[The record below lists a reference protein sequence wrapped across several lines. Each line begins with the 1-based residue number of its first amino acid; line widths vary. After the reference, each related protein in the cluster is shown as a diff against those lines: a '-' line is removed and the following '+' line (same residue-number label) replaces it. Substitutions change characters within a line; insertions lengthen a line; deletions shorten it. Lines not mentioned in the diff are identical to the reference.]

1 MGHVFAAA
9 VAAGEERSRNP
20 SWELQGSATNFFD
33 IAGNPA
39 RAAEA
44 RVFRLERK
52 APDASEV
59 PRAPRSLRR
68 TDLRLCFMRPR
79 AIASAKVAVGR

>member
-59 PRAPRSLRR
+59 PRGSRVAPQ
-68 TDLRLCFMRPR
+68 DG
-79 AIASAKVAVGR
+79 SAAVLHAPKSDRFG